1 MAGEN
6 REMYEGGGGFQFHDD
21 FSSFFTGQRNGGSGS
36 GMLDMLKEDPATS
49 FMGFNEFLVGT
60 GDYGVLP
67 RSLELSCCSPE
78 NFSGLGDGGKGMGEV
93 EVETKCVGGVNSNGV
108 ISGGGLTP
116 VTPNSSVSSSSTEA
130 AGEEDSVRCK
140 KNDHQQSEKGLEIGG
155 GDDGTDKSKKVTK
168 PRRKG
173 EKRQREPRFAF
184 MTKSEVDHL
193 EDGYR
198 WRKYG
203 QKAVKNSPYPRSYY
217 RCTTQKCSVKKRVER
232 SYQDPTIVI
241 TTYEGQHTHQS
252 PATLRS
258 SSHILSS
265 PNTIHPSFAHEFMMR
280 QMQQPMAFHHAN
292 VNAAANVN
300 TTMYLQS
307 LTSPLQQLQQLP
319 ADYGLLQDI
328 LPNFMESSQLP

>member
-1 MAGEN
+1 MSGEN
-6 REMYEGGGGFQFHDD
+6 RELFDGSGFQFHDD
-21 FSSFFTGQRNGGSGS
+21 LSSLFGGQRPGCSSAGG
-36 GMLDMLKEDPATS
+36 MPLDVFKEDPATS
-49 FMGFNEFLVGT
+49 FMGFNEFLQAST

-67 RSLELSCCSPE
+67 RSFELEDFFGLSSAE
-78 NFSGLGDGGKGMGEV
+78 GKVLMGEM
-93 EVETKCVGGVNSNGV
+93 EEGKSFGCGDVNSNAG
-108 ISGGGLTP
+108 STGGGVTP

-140 KNDHQQSEKGLEIGG
+140 KDQQQDEKGLERDG
-155 GDDGTDKSKKVTK
+155 GDDDGSADKSKKVVK

-252 PATLRS
+252 PATLRG
-258 SSHILSS
+258 SHILAPPS
-265 PNTIHPSFAHEFMMR
+265 TIHPSFSHELMMH
-280 QMQQPMAFHHAN
+280 QMSQQNAFQQ
-292 VNAAANVN
+292 VNANPS
-300 TTMYLQS
+300 MYLQS
-307 LTSPLQQLQQLP
+307 IQSPLQQLQQLP
-319 ADYGLLQDI
+319 VDYGLLQDI
-328 LPNFMESSQLP
+328 FPTFIQSNNQP